1 VQKVCLISLTR
12 SGQKV
17 FPTGQKVA
25 YLCKTL
31 GRVEVCRDW
40 KRSVKVV
47 SLCTKTE
54 RSKKWEVV
62 VGWLSRWV
70 SGGCRGGCRVVV
82 EVGVGC
88 RLRKLLLVVVFE
100 VVVGCRLRSCCGL
113 LSSKWLLV
121 VVFEVGGGCGSGG
134 GVQTGCAC

>member
-70 SGGCRGGCRVVV
+70 SGGCRGGCW
-82 EVGVGC
+82 
-88 RLRKLLLVVVFE
+88 LSSSK